1 MASFGNSRLDN
12 LLDWVQIKTNFNP
25 TVSEVKQGAQYLTM
39 ITVIALSDESD
50 DLNWGLKQKWI
61 HCHVSDLQE
70 APSCSIPLSLH
81 LEIKWTNYGSFVN
94 PQAQIVS
101 IKEVIQSN
109 TSSLVRHHFCR
120 SIDSRKKLQAER
132 IICTVCILIQT
143 LLSRGS
149 SVLPIRSSVAFIP
162 VSAAALPGYRATPTI
177 NAKLPFDFFF
187 PFVWSNC
194 SFHLFKLPHKHWYS
208 VWSSLV
214 LLLDHQSATVYCVN
228 NVHLSFPFFIIK
240 FNTWFHIR
248 FSVLEINGLN
258 LF

>member
-1 MASFGNSRLDN
+1 M
-12 LLDWVQIKTNFNP
+12 
-25 TVSEVKQGAQYLTM
+25 
-39 ITVIALSDESD
+39 
-50 DLNWGLKQKWI
+50 
-61 HCHVSDLQE
+61 
-70 APSCSIPLSLH
+70 
-81 LEIKWTNYGSFVN
+81 N

-120 SIDSRKKLQAER
+120 SIYSRKNCRQREWFVL
-132 IICTVCILIQT
+132 CVFSQT
-143 LLSRGS
+143 LLSGGS

-214 LLLDHQSATVYCVN
+214 LLLHLQSATVYCVN

-240 FNTWFHIR
+240 FNTWFHIH
-248 FSVLEINGLN
+248 FSVLEIDGLN